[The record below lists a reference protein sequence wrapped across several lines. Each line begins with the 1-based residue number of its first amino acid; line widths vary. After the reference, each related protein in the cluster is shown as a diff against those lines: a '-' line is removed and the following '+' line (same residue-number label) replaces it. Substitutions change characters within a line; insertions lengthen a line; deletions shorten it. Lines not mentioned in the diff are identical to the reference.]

1 MGDVLLG
8 PGHLWRGPVGE
19 PNPDESTVGFGDAWG
34 GNWVDV
40 GDFPE
45 GSPVS
50 ISLAEEIYKVYSEQL
65 TVTLGVTRTRR
76 EALITGSLLELTLAN
91 WAVALQGTAV
101 TTAASGGGQK
111 GYTEIPFGAQA
122 DVTLYKW
129 GVEALRVDDA
139 NVNQPIRWFFH
150 KGIFRMTGEVAYAKT
165 KESALAF
172 EISIIGDLTQLAN
185 EELGILQYV
194 TGAATA
200 S

>member
-8 PGHLWRGPVGE
+8 PGRLYRGPVGE
-19 PNPDESTVGFGDAWG
+19 ANPDESTIGFGVAWG

-45 GSPVS
+45 GSPIS
-50 ISLAEEIYKVYSEQL
+50 ISLAEEVYKVYSEQL

-76 EALITGSLLELTLAN
+76 EALITGSLLELSLEN
-91 WAVALQGTAV
+91 WAVALQGVAE
-101 TTAASGGGQK
+101 TTAAGGGQK

-129 GVEALRVDDA
+129 GVEALRVDA
-139 NVNQPIRWFFH
+139 NNANQPIRWFFH

-165 KESALAF
+165 KESAMEF
-172 EISIIGDLTQLAN
+172 EITIIGDLTQPAN
-185 EELGILQYV
+185 EELGILQVV
-194 TGAATA
+194 TAAST
-200 S
+200 ST

>member
-8 PGHLWRGPVGE
+8 PGRLYRAPVGE
-19 PNPDESTVGFGDAWG
+19 PNPDESTIGFGIAWG

-76 EALITGSLLELTLAN
+76 EALITGALLELTIEN
-91 WAVALQGTAV
+91 WVVALQGTST

-111 GYTEIPFGAQA
+111 AYTEVPFGAQA

-129 GVEALRVDDA
+129 GVEALRVDA
-139 NVNQPIRWFFH
+139 SNVNQPIRWFFH

-172 EISIIGDLTQLAN
+172 EISIIGDLTQLPN
-185 EELGILQYV
+185 EELGVLQYV
-194 TGAATA
+194 TAAATA
-200 S
+200 T